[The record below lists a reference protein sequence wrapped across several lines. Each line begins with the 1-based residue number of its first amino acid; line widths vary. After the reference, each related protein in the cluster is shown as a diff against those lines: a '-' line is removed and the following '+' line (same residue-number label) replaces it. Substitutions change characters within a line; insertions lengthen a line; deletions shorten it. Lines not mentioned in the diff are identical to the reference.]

1 MPGGL
6 SLEDTSPAPLVP
18 QQQDQLDPIASR
30 AAGLAREYQLAE
42 FGRVLQFSNTL
53 PTLASATLCAS
64 RE

>member
-53 PTLASATLCAS
+53 PT
-64 RE
+64 